1 MIYVITNGEQY
12 IRTNPNGRLAWSGN
26 PTLANSF
33 ETFPA
38 ALGFLKTKRVQN
50 FLKGNSRRSRVVEL
64 TDGYMPVE
72 KPENCCEENLNDV
85 DVIFSEDTRVT
96 LNLLNYLGI
105 NKKLIAL
112 HEHNEDMAKEKVLE
126 YLKNGNNV
134 ALVTDR
140 GTPIISD
147 PGYKTVKY
155 ITDNNYNVVALPGH
169 TAFVPALIT
178 SGLAPQPFLFYG
190 FLDSKDSLKRSEL
203 ERLSDE
209 EETIIFYEAP
219 HRIIRT
225 LNMML
230 DIFGDRNISISR
242 EISKKFETIYRGK
255 ISDVINIIPE
265 KGEFV
270 IIVDGVKDKIVDN
283 NITIKN
289 AVDNYIRTGFDVM
302 TSIKKV
308 AKDRNVPK
316 NVIYKEYHKEDN

>member
-1 MIYVITNGEQY
+1 MLQNSYDGK
-12 IRTNPNGRLAWSGN
+12 
-26 PTLANSF
+26 PTLYLIS
-33 ETFPA
+33 TPI
-38 ALGFLKTKRVQN
+38 
-50 FLKGNSRRSRVVEL
+50 GNLDDITYRSV
-64 TDGYMPVE
+64 
-72 KPENCCEENLNDV
+72 KILNDV

-126 YLKNGNNV
+126 YLKNGNNI

-155 ITDNNYNVVALPGH
+155 ITDNNYNVVALPGP

>member
-1 MIYVITNGEQY
+1 MLQNSYDGK
-12 IRTNPNGRLAWSGN
+12 
-26 PTLANSF
+26 PTLYLIS
-33 ETFPA
+33 TPI
-38 ALGFLKTKRVQN
+38 
-50 FLKGNSRRSRVVEL
+50 GNLEDITYRSVKV
-64 TDGYMPVE
+64 
-72 KPENCCEENLNDV
+72 LNDV

-105 NKKLIAL
+105 NKKLISL
-112 HEHNEDMAKEKVLE
+112 HEHNEDVVKEKVLE
-126 YLKNGNNV
+126 YLKNGDNI

-155 ITDNNYNVVALPGH
+155 ITDNNYNVVALPGP

-190 FLDSKDSLKRSEL
+190 FLDSKDSLKKSEL

-242 EISKKFETIYRGK
+242 EISKKFETVYRGK

-270 IIVDGVKDKIVDN
+270 IIVDGIKDKIIDN
-283 NITIKN
+283 NVTIKD
-289 AVDNYIRTGFDVM
+289 AVDNYIRTGFDIM

>member
-1 MIYVITNGEQY
+1 MLQNSYDGK
-12 IRTNPNGRLAWSGN
+12 
-26 PTLANSF
+26 PTLYLIS
-33 ETFPA
+33 TPI
-38 ALGFLKTKRVQN
+38 
-50 FLKGNSRRSRVVEL
+50 GNLDDITYRSV
-64 TDGYMPVE
+64 
-72 KPENCCEENLNDV
+72 KILNDV

-126 YLKNGNNV
+126 YLKNGNNI

-155 ITDNNYNVVALPGH
+155 ITDNNYNVVALPGP

-209 EETIIFYEAP
+209 EKTIIFYEAP

-255 ISDVINIIPE
+255 ISDVVNIILE

-270 IIVDGVKDKIVDN
+270 IIVEGVKDKIVDN
-283 NITIKN
+283 NITIKD

>member
-1 MIYVITNGEQY
+1 MLQNSYDGK
-12 IRTNPNGRLAWSGN
+12 
-26 PTLANSF
+26 PTLYLIS
-33 ETFPA
+33 TPI
-38 ALGFLKTKRVQN
+38 
-50 FLKGNSRRSRVVEL
+50 GNLDDITYRSV
-64 TDGYMPVE
+64 
-72 KPENCCEENLNDV
+72 KILNDV

-126 YLKNGNNV
+126 YLKNGNNI

-155 ITDNNYNVVALPGH
+155 ITDNNYNVVALPGP

-209 EETIIFYEAP
+209 EKTIIFYEVP

-270 IIVDGVKDKIVDN
+270 IIVEGVKDKIVDN
-283 NITIKN
+283 NITIKD

>member
-1 MIYVITNGEQY
+1 MLQNSYDGK
-12 IRTNPNGRLAWSGN
+12 
-26 PTLANSF
+26 PTLYLIS
-33 ETFPA
+33 TPI
-38 ALGFLKTKRVQN
+38 
-50 FLKGNSRRSRVVEL
+50 GNLDDITYRSV
-64 TDGYMPVE
+64 
-72 KPENCCEENLNDV
+72 KILNDV
-85 DVIFSEDTRVT
+85 DVIFSEDTRIT

-126 YLKNGNNV
+126 YLKNGNNI

-155 ITDNNYNVVALPGH
+155 ITDNNYNVVALPGP

-270 IIVDGVKDKIVDN
+270 IIVEGVKDKIVDN
-283 NITIKN
+283 NITIKD